1 MRLYLTMPFAPCPCV
16 AIGRCRELVHVLQSH
31 VRPARLHQRRVL
43 RQELQRERDSC
54 RDAQLCRGPVRARDD
69 ERQGQELQFLELQH
83 AQGLVQLQLGH
94 RYGARVQER
103 EQLWRQKHRTPVLE
117 RHAM

>member
-1 MRLYLTMPFAPCPCV
+1 MRVCLTLPSAPCPCV
-16 AIGRCRELVHVLQSH
+16 AIGRCRELAHVLRSRVQ
-31 VRPARLHQRRVL
+31 PARLHPRRVL
-43 RQELQRERDSC
+43 RQEELQRERD

-117 RHAM
+117 HHAM